1 VSRAFEEETAVAALT
16 LVYEDDSLRIYW
28 NEPHAYYL
36 SDWQPVFRKGADLRR
51 SYQAC
56 IDAAR
61 ARPGALWLADASK
74 FAVIDPGDVKWIESW
89 FWPEFIRAGAVYEAA
104 VMPEKEVAKM
114 AANRSV
120 EKMLKA
126 GGFEITV
133 HATRPEAEAALLE
146 WRAKHR
152 SR

>member
-1 VSRAFEEETAVAALT
+1 MAALT
-16 LVYEDDSLRIYW
+16 LVYEDDSLKISW
-28 NEPHAYYL
+28 HESHAYYL
-36 SDWQPVFRKGADLRR
+36 SDWQPAFRKGVDLRG

-61 ARPGALWLADASK
+61 ARPAALWLADASK
-74 FAVIDPGDVKWIESW
+74 FAVIDQADVKWIESW

-126 GGFEITV
+126 GGFEISV
-133 HATRPEAEAALLE
+133 HRTRAEAEAALLE
-146 WRAKHR
+146 WRAKRAAKARDPRR
-152 SR
+152 S